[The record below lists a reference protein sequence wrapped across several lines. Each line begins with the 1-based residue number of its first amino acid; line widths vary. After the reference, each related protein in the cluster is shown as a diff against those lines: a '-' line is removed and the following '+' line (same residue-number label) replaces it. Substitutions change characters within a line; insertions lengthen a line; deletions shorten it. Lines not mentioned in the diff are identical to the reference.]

1 MRMSANHIQIHTPED
16 TLKKVWGYE
25 KFRPMQHR
33 IISSVLEGHD
43 VLAIL
48 PTGGGKSLCFQVP
61 ALCLEGMCLV
71 ITPIIA
77 LMRDQVEQLRQL
89 GVKAAAVFSGMSLK
103 EIDITLD
110 NCIYG
115 DIKFLYVSPER
126 LKSELFIE
134 RAKKMKIRL
143 LAVDEAHCI
152 SQWGYDFRPS
162 YLEISLFKK
171 NYVPESRMI
180 ALTATATREVT
191 RDIVDKLALKSDHRI
206 YIQSFA
212 RPNLS
217 FIVRKTEDKET
228 KILEALQKIGGS
240 AIVYVRTRKRTK
252 EIADYLIRNKIP
264 SDYYHGG
271 LNFQERNLKQEK
283 WMGNRFRVMIATNA
297 FGMGINKADV
307 RIVIHA
313 DLPDNLESYYQ
324 EAGRG
329 GRDGKKAF
337 ASLFYQ
343 EKDLEELTNRIKLA
357 TPEPGLI
364 RRVYQALANYYK
376 IAVGSSLFASYD
388 FDIRE
393 FSQTYQL
400 DYLSTFHALKKL
412 EDQGFIQLTDSF
424 YHPSKVLIR
433 ITHEDLYKFQVA
445 NRSLE
450 PFIKLLLRTYGGEMY
465 GNFTTIS
472 EKKLAFGL
480 KSSVQEVEKKLSLL
494 DRQDV
499 IIYDKQKDQPQI
511 TFTTPRFDA
520 SRLPLDIRF
529 LDARRAAE
537 LEKATAMIGYAT
549 SEDAC
554 RSVFIQRYFGETTA
568 IPCGNCDYCLEKARR
583 SEAGMDEP
591 GFFRKILARIREKPS
606 TIEEIIKHFSDHK
619 EDYIIQCI
627 QQLLDSEELYYDE
640 KGLIHGTS

>member
-1 MRMSANHIQIHTPED
+1 MTTKTMQFHTPEE

-25 KFRPMQHR
+25 KFRPMQHT
-33 IISSVLEGHD
+33 IITNVLEGHD

-61 ALCLEGMCLV
+61 ALCLDGLCLV

-77 LMRDQVEQLRQL
+77 LMRDQVDQLRQL
-89 GVKAAAVFSGMSLK
+89 GLKAVAVYSGMSMK

-134 RAKKMKIRL
+134 RARQMKIRL

-162 YLEISLFKK
+162 YLEISEFKK
-171 NYVPESRMI
+171 YIPDSRLI

-191 RDIVDKLALKSDHRI
+191 KDIVGKLGLKSDHRI

-217 FIVRKTEDKET
+217 FVVRKTEDKEK
-228 KILEALQKIGGS
+228 KILDALQKIAGS

-252 EIADYLIRNKIP
+252 EIADYLIRNNI
-264 SDYYHGG
+264 SADYYHGG
-271 LNFQERNLKQEK
+271 LNFLERNQKQEK
-283 WMGNRFRVMIATNA
+283 WMDSRFRVMVATNA
-297 FGMGINKADV
+297 FGKGINKTDV
-307 RIVIHA
+307 RLVIHA
-313 DLPDNLESYYQ
+313 DIPDNLESYYQ

-329 GRDGKKAF
+329 GRDGKKAY
-337 ASLFYQ
+337 ASLFFQ
-343 EKDLEELTNRIKLA
+343 EKDLEDLMNRIKLA
-357 TPEPGLI
+357 TPEPRLI
-364 RRVYQALANYYK
+364 KQVYQSLANYYK

-400 DYLSTFHALKKL
+400 DYLSAFHALKKL
-412 EDQGFIQLTDSF
+412 EDQGFIQLTESF

-433 ITHEDLYKFQVA
+433 VSHEDLYVFQVA
-445 NRSLE
+445 NRTLE
-450 PFIKLLLRTYGGEMY
+450 PLIKTLLRSYGGELY
-465 GNFTTIS
+465 ASFTIIS
-472 EKKLAFGL
+472 EKKLASL
-480 KSSVQEVEKKLSLL
+480 LRTSVQDIEKKLSQL

-499 IIYDKQKDQPQI
+499 IIYDKRKDQPQI
-511 TFTTPRFDA
+511 TFTTPRYDA

-529 LDARRAAE
+529 LEARRSTE
-537 LEKATAMIGYAT
+537 LEKAGAMIDYI
-549 SEDAC
+549 SREDTC

-568 IPCGNCDYCLEKARR
+568 TPCGSCDYCLEKSGKIRT
-583 SEAGMDEP
+583 GMDEP
-591 GFFRKILARIREKPS
+591 DFFRKLLSRIQQEPS
-606 TIEEIIKHFSDHK
+606 SIEGLVQHFPEFK
-619 EDYIIQCI
+619 EDSVIQGV

-640 KGLIHGTS
+640 NGLIYRTS

>member
-1 MRMSANHIQIHTPED
+1 MTTNSMQFHTPEE

-33 IISSVLEGHD
+33 IITNVLEGHD

-61 ALCLEGMCLV
+61 ALCLDGLCLV

-77 LMRDQVEQLRQL
+77 LMRDQVDQLRQL
-89 GVKAAAVFSGMSLK
+89 GLKAVAVYSGMSMK

-134 RAKKMKIRL
+134 RARQMKIRL

-162 YLEISLFKK
+162 YLEISEFKK
-171 NYVPESRMI
+171 YIPDSRLI

-191 RDIVDKLALKSDHRI
+191 KDIVGKLGLKSDHRI

-217 FIVRKTEDKET
+217 FVVRKTEDKEK
-228 KILEALQKIGGS
+228 KILEALQKIAGS

-252 EIADYLIRNKIP
+252 EIADYLIRNSI
-264 SDYYHGG
+264 SADYYHGG
-271 LNFQERNLKQEK
+271 LNFQERNQKQEK
-283 WMGNRFRVMIATNA
+283 WMDNRFRVMVATNA
-297 FGMGINKADV
+297 FGMGINKTDV
-307 RIVIHA
+307 RLVIHA
-313 DLPDNLESYYQ
+313 DIPDNLESYYQ

-329 GRDGKKAF
+329 GRDGKKAY
-337 ASLFYQ
+337 ASLFFQ
-343 EKDLEELTNRIKLA
+343 EKDLEDLMNRIKLA
-357 TPEPGLI
+357 TPEPRLI
-364 RRVYQALANYYK
+364 KQVYQSLANYYK

-400 DYLSTFHALKKL
+400 DYLSAFHALKKL
-412 EDQGFIQLTDSF
+412 EDQGFIQLTESF

-433 ITHEDLYKFQVA
+433 VSHEDLYVFQVA
-445 NRSLE
+445 NRTLE
-450 PFIKLLLRTYGGEMY
+450 PMIKTLLRSYGGELY
-465 GNFTTIS
+465 ASFTIIS
-472 EKKLAFGL
+472 EKKLASL
-480 KSSVQEVEKKLSLL
+480 LRSSVQDIEKKLSQL

-499 IIYDKQKDQPQI
+499 IIYDKRKDQPQI
-511 TFTTPRFDA
+511 TFTTPRYDA

-529 LDARRAAE
+529 LEARRTTE
-537 LEKATAMIGYAT
+537 LEKAGAMINYI
-549 SEDAC
+549 SQEDTC

-568 IPCGNCDYCLEKARR
+568 RPCGSCDYCLEKSGKIRT
-583 SEAGMDEP
+583 GMDEP
-591 GFFRKILARIREKPS
+591 DFFRKLLSIIQKEPS
-606 TIEEIIKHFSDHK
+606 TIEGLVQHFHEYK
-619 EDYIIQCI
+619 EDSVIQGI

-640 KGLIHGTS
+640 NGLIYRTS